1 MTKKVEDAFIS
12 KGFNNWKKAREKFG
26 RHQIG
31 ECHREAQMKLTN
43 LHAPSLAA
51 QLVSQAQS
59 AQAEN
64 QVMLLRQLSSLKFLL
79 CQCMAIRGHKEG
91 DGNLVQLMLL
101 RSEDV
106 PGLNKWLEKHQYVSH
121 QIMR

>member
-1 MTKKVEDAFIS
+1 M
-12 KGFNNWKKAREKFG
+12 RL
-26 RHQIG
+26 R
-31 ECHREAQMKLTN
+31 N
-43 LHAPSLAA
+43 LHAPSVAA
-51 QLVSQAQS
+51 QLVSQAQL

-79 CQCMAIRGHKEG
+79 CQWRSIRGHKEG

-121 QIMR
+121 QIVNEMITLIGNTVLRKLFSNIREAGWLLL